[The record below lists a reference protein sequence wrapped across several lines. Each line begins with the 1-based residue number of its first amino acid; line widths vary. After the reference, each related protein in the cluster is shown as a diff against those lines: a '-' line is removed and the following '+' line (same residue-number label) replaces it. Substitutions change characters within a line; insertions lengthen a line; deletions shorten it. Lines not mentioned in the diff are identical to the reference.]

1 MAKLPPFVAKM
12 WAPLH
17 TDTGRGHGA
26 VPGRV
31 AQGRGRSTC
40 DPGTRLFHAIE
51 PTFYDNENE
60 RSLAVWFLAAR
71 PPRGAR
77 GKPGTRRRTSSDRP
91 VRAMRPE
98 HGLQKPVR

>member
-1 MAKLPPFVAKM
+1 MAVWPKAAAARRV
-12 WAPLH
+12 
-17 TDTGRGHGA
+17 TGL
-26 VPGRV
+26 GR
-31 AQGRGRSTC
+31 AC
-40 DPGTRLFHAIE
+40 IAAWTRLFHAIE

-77 GKPGTRRRTSSDRP
+77 GKPGTRRRTPSDRP